1 MTLDELCAA
10 RATVSS
16 KMSLQIEHGFGGASD
31 GSVSGGGGRATQGN
45 SSQRGGRGGGV
56 SGGEMPRRET
66 GALMQL
72 EEAAVAGVKEPV
84 LIGGRI

>member
-1 MTLDELCAA
+1 ML
-10 RATVSS
+10 
-16 KMSLQIEHGFGGASD
+16 LQIENGFGGASD
-31 GSVSGGGGRATQGN
+31 GSVTGGGGRATQGK
-45 SSQRGGRGGGV
+45 SSQRDGRGV